1 MTSDRVIHV
10 VDDDAGVRRSL
21 GRLLAASGFAVRVYE
36 SGTALLAV
44 SASLSDGCVL
54 IDVRMPGMDGL
65 ELQSHLKGAHIDL
78 PIIMMTGHGDIST
91 AVRAMKE
98 GAMDFI
104 EKPFDDDL
112 LLGTIETALA
122 GRDKVRRR
130 NEIIEAT
137 ARVATL
143 SRREREVL
151 DAVLVGRRNKAIAFD
166 LGLSMRTVEV
176 HRARMME
183 RLGVRRV
190 AEAVRLAVLAQIDSQ
205 GL

>member
-1 MTSDRVIHV
+1 
-10 VDDDAGVRRSL
+10 
-21 GRLLAASGFAVRVYE
+21 
-36 SGTALLAV
+36 
-44 SASLSDGCVL
+44 
-54 IDVRMPGMDGL
+54 MDGL